1 MMLEIMLCTFIF
13 TTIPSIYIIINLY
26 RKCDKLEQWTDATY
40 QMIKG
45 TLVDFR
51 KIDSTGH
58 FEADDEIDSSLMC
71 RLLSQADEN
80 EYKFA
85 RKDFVCPD
93 VEQVSNFTSPYL
105 QKNSTSCGD
114 DG

>member
-13 TTIPSIYIIINLY
+13 TTITSIYIIINLY

-58 FEADDEIDSSLMC
+58 FESDDEIG
-71 RLLSQADEN
+71 AI
-80 EYKFA
+80 F
-85 RKDFVCPD
+85 
-93 VEQVSNFTSPYL
+93 EQMKETISYL
-105 QKNSTSCGD
+105 EQITEED
-114 DG
+114 